1 MALEN
6 THFGYEGIRG
16 IMGDGPKSIFFLGIG
31 GVSMNSLAQVCLMR
45 GHSVA
50 GYDRTESALTRRLE
64 GEGVKVYYTAAAE
77 NAAGCDLIVYT
88 VAIPRDDPVYVWAG
102 ESGIPRISRADF
114 LGYIMKRYGVRIGI
128 SGMHGKST
136 TTAIVAEIFAA
147 AGREPTVF
155 GGAKMAA
162 TGETNVIGREDY
174 FIFEACEYMDS
185 FLDFYPTVSVVLNLE
200 MDHVDYF
207 KDMDQIKRS
216 FAGFIRRGETAV
228 VNGDCE
234 DALEAARMSG
244 KPFVTFGRRGDEDYT
259 AENVVPFPG
268 GSEFDI
274 VRRGEKLCRARI
286 NVPGDHI
293 VTDAVAAAAVSVE
306 SGVAPEAAAAGLA
319 SYKGIKRRM
328 EHVGDTESGA
338 AVFDDYAHHPTEVAA
353 TLRTASEFG
362 FDRLVVVFQPHT
374 FSRTFELFDGFA
386 DALAKTGADEVILAP
401 IYPARETNV
410 FGVTSDQLA
419 DAVAERGTRARCL
432 SSFGEIADEIKKNYG
447 RGDCVLTVGAGDIEK
462 LAPMLVSE

>member
-6 THFGYEGIRG
+6 THFGYEGIRE
-16 IMGDGPKSIFFLGIG
+16 IMGDGPRSIFFLGIG
-31 GVSMNSLAQVCLMR
+31 GVSMNSLAQVCRMR
-45 GHSVA
+45 GHTVA
-50 GYDRTESALTRRLE
+50 GYDRTESALTKRLE
-64 GEGVKVYYTAAAE
+64 DEGVRVFYTASAE
-77 NAAGCDLIVYT
+77 NAAGCDLVVYT
-88 VAIPRDDPVYVWAG
+88 VAIPADDPVYVWAG
-102 ESGIPRISRADF
+102 NNGIPRISRADF
-114 LGYIMKRYGVRIGI
+114 LGYVMKRYGERIGI

-136 TTAIVAEIFAA
+136 TTAVVAEIFSA

-185 FLDFYPTVSVVLNLE
+185 FLDFYPTVSVVLNVE

-207 KDMDQIKRS
+207 KDMDQIKNS
-216 FAGFIRRGETAV
+216 FAGFIRRGRSAV
-228 VNGDCE
+228 INGDCE

-244 KPFVTFGRRGDEDYT
+244 RPFVTFGREGGEDYV
-259 AENVVPFPG
+259 AENVTPFPG

-274 VRRGEKLCRARI
+274 VRRGVKLCRARI

-293 VTDAVAAAAVSVE
+293 VTDAVAAAAVSIE
-306 SGVAPEAAAAGLA
+306 CGVSPEAVAEGLG
-319 SYKGIKRRM
+319 SYKGIRRRM
-328 EHVGDTESGA
+328 ERVGETKSGA

-353 TLRTASEFG
+353 TLKTAAEFG
-362 FDRLVVVFQPHT
+362 FDRLIVVFQPHT

-386 DALAKTGADEVILAP
+386 DALAKTGADEVILMP

-410 FGVTSDQLA
+410 YGVTSDQLA
-419 DAVAERGTRARCL
+419 EAVAGRGTPARCL
-432 SSFGEIADEIKKNYG
+432 HSFGEAADEIREKYG
-447 RGDCVLTVGAGDIEK
+447 RGDCVITVGAGDVEK
-462 LAPMLVSE
+462 LAPMLVQG

>member
-6 THFGYEGIRG
+6 THFGYDGIRE
-16 IMGDGPKSIFFLGIG
+16 IMGDCPRNIFFLGIG
-31 GVSMNSLAQVCLMR
+31 GVSMNSLAQVCLKR
-45 GHSVA
+45 GHNVM
-50 GYDRTESALTRRLE
+50 GYDRTESALTKRLE
-64 GEGVKVYYTAAAE
+64 DEGVKIYYTASAE
-77 NAAGCDLIVYT
+77 NAAGCDLVVYT
-88 VAIPRDDPVYVWAG
+88 VAIPHDDPVYVWAG
-102 ESGIPRISRADF
+102 ETGIPRVSRADF
-114 LGYIMKRYGVRIGI
+114 LGYVMKRYGVRIGI

-136 TTAIVAEIFAA
+136 TTAVVAEIFAA

-207 KDMDQIKRS
+207 KDMDQIKTS
-216 FAGFIRRGETAV
+216 FAGFISRGESAV

-234 DALEAARMSG
+234 DALEAARKSG
-244 KPFVTFGRRGDEDYT
+244 RPFVTFGRSGGEDYT

-293 VTDAVAAAAVSVE
+293 VTDAVAAAAVSFE
-306 SGVAPEAAAAGLA
+306 SGVSPEAVAAGLA

-328 EHVGDTESGA
+328 ERVGNTRSGA

-386 DALAKTGADEVILAP
+386 DALAKTGADEVILMP

-410 FGVTSDQLA
+410 YGVTSDQLA
-419 DAVAERGTRARCL
+419 EAVAKRGIPARCL
-432 SSFGEIADEIKKNYG
+432 HSFGEIADDIKKNYG
-447 RGDCVLTVGAGDIEK
+447 RGDCVWTVGAGDIEK